1 MKEDSDQK
9 ERCNKKAE
17 GKFGFLRTVSQI
29 QRAKKPKNALYI
41 KGKDVD
47 CPIDSLSTYQIAP
60 IEFDL
65 PEVKLDAIGISCPQA
80 LEILDQK
87 GIDKTTPVFCYAH
100 KTYQKAKELGFT
112 NIHTTPS
119 SKQEIVKHILEY
131 FGGNI

>member
-1 MKEDSDQK
+1 M
-9 ERCNKKAE
+9 
-17 GKFGFLRTVSQI
+17 
-29 QRAKKPKNALYI
+29 
-41 KGKDVD
+41 
-47 CPIDSLSTYQIAP
+47 PIDSLSTYQIAP

>member
-1 MKEDSDQK
+1 MFTYIKEH
-9 ERCNKKAE
+9 
-17 GKFGFLRTVSQI
+17 
-29 QRAKKPKNALYI
+29 KNALYI

-87 GIDKTTPVFCYAH
+87 GIDKTTPVSVMRI
-100 KTYQKAKELGFT
+100 K
-112 NIHTTPS
+112 HTKRQRNLDLQIFIRRHLQNKRS
-119 SKQEIVKHILEY
+119 
-131 FGGNI
+131 

>member
-1 MKEDSDQK
+1 MFTYI
-9 ERCNKKAE
+9 RNH
-17 GKFGFLRTVSQI
+17 
-29 QRAKKPKNALYI
+29 KNALYI